1 MKPEEYPRLFIS
13 AGLLLLFAY
22 AYVRNPSDQLVLGA
36 VINMAGMATQYWIGS
51 SKGTAEANARTD
63 KALEIVGEKTK

>member
-1 MKPEEYPRLFIS
+1 MKAEEYPRLAIS

-51 SKGTAEANARTD
+51 SKGASEANARAD
-63 KALEIVGEKTK
+63 KAIELAGDKK